1 MKMNSVDF
9 WGVVTAKLSRLA
21 TEMMTEK
28 DTRYKYVRRI
38 VGFTTYYMT
47 AQQLTDAAVDCENP
61 SIAYRLD
68 ELENWLAGAAT
79 EHEAM
84 KAYLGVTIRRLQYL
98 AMLASHPIQTNVCS
112 VCGAAFTDDA
122 PCPLCGAEPFHKD
135 FDYLL

>member
-28 DTRYKYVRRI
+28 DARYKYVRRI

-61 SIAYRLD
+61 SVAYRID
-68 ELENWLAGAAT
+68 ELESWLAGAAT

-84 KAYLGVTIRRLQYL
+84 KAYIELTIWRLQYL
-98 AMLASHPIQTNVCS
+98 ANLPEHTSEEYVSRSLLMDGNCHVSEGT
-112 VCGAAFTDDA
+112 
-122 PCPLCGAEPFHKD
+122 PFHPS
-135 FDYLL
+135 FDDMMC